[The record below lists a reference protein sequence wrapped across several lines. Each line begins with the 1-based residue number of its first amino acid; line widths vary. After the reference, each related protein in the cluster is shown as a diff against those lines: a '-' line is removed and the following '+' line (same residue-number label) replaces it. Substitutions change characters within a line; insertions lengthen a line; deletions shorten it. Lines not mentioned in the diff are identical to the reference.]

1 MELDLTV
8 LNNRVARLNELVDE
22 TATKPIIEL
31 ELSLIIEAARSLI
44 TDLNKKPK
52 KK

>member
-1 MELDLTV
+1 MELDISV
-8 LNNRVARLNELVDE
+8 LNRRVERLNELVKDA
-22 TATKPIIEL
+22 ATKQIIEL